1 MNRNSYEG
9 KKSPLDPEQDFVLI
23 HLLERGFNCSLRS
36 DLMSG
41 LFPLRRFISFPL
53 SLYEI
58 LDPEVCSADSLAES
72 TSKETT
78 LPSRDRVGTVHDWTV
93 CSDGDRAVN
102 ALSPRVRKE
111 CQTPA

>member
-1 MNRNSYEG
+1 
-9 KKSPLDPEQDFVLI
+9 
-23 HLLERGFNCSLRS
+23 
-36 DLMSG
+36 MSG
-41 LFPLRRFISFPL
+41 LFPLRRLISFPL
-53 SLYEI
+53 SHYEI